1 MNKPT
6 SPGSPDLPGPAV
18 NTDAQ
23 ETAAGVDD
31 GSGYSPYVADGI
43 DRIHEWMD
51 EVGDGKEWVGALGF
65 SQGTRVV
72 GGLLADQQAR
82 KWLGWAERTNLRFG
96 VLCMGSRSPM
106 SSEAQK
112 GLSIFMFL

>member
-1 MNKPT
+1 M
-6 SPGSPDLPGPAV
+6 

-31 GSGYSPYVADGI
+31 GSGYSPYAADGI

-51 EVGDGKEWVGALGF
+51 EVGDRKEWVGALGF

-106 SSEAQK
+106 SSKAQK

>member
-1 MNKPT
+1 MNT
-6 SPGSPDLPGPAV
+6 E
-18 NTDAQ
+18 AQ

-43 DRIHEWMD
+43 DRVHEWMD

-82 KWLGWAERTNLRFG
+82 KRLGWAERTNLRFG

-112 GLSIFMFL
+112 G

>member
-1 MNKPT
+1 M
-6 SPGSPDLPGPAV
+6 

-23 ETAAGVDD
+23 ETTVGVDD

-43 DRIHEWMD
+43 DLIHEWMD
-51 EVGDGKEWVGALGF
+51 EVGDGKESVDALGF
-65 SQGTRVV
+65 SQGMRVV

-82 KWLGWAERTNLRFG
+82 KWLGWAERTNVRFG

-106 SSEAQK
+106 SSEA
-112 GLSIFMFL
+112 